1 MKILLAGTYPDGTAD
16 KFRAMLP
23 GHEIAAAETQEQYDA
38 VEDCEI
44 IVVRVLKTP
53 EKTLR
58 QRWHGFLTHA
68 EPFPHET
75 VPPDIPQRSR
85 RLTGLSCCGL
95 ALSSSDRKG

>member
-1 MKILLAGTYPDGTAD
+1 MKILLAGTYPERTAD

-53 EKTLR
+53 EKTLDNKK
-58 QRWHGFLTHA
+58 QLKAVIRWGA
-68 EPFPHET
+68 GYDS
-75 VPPDIPQRSR
+75 VDIEAAGKRGQIINFTRMFTINFR
-85 RLTGLSCCGL
+85 
-95 ALSSSDRKG
+95 

>member
-53 EKTLR
+53 EKTLDNKK
-58 QRWHGFLTHA
+58 QLKAVIRWGASSRTRPASTRTRL
-68 EPFPHET
+68 
-75 VPPDIPQRSR
+75 RSSR
-85 RLTGLSCCGL
+85 W
-95 ALSSSDRKG
+95 AL